1 MTGPGDATQHVQ
13 GGPAGAFVR
22 HPLAWGAG
30 WSLVFGVVA
39 VVALAADWPLW
50 ADVTVLAL
58 LTAPSLAATVV
69 VLSAT
74 PRKHFDEM
82 SSVFAHFFV
91 RYAALVLAVVA
102 WGASVV
108 VGAAI
113 SQTIQL
119 AAEGREDE
127 IVGVGYDIMVV
138 IVPLLVA
145 LLWIGFVLRC
155 SWFLAKVRGW
165 REAPPTDRVPDRL
178 LAAHPAWRRVVIG
191 LAHPA
196 LFAATGLAGAIAL
209 SLAADGST
217 LVLVID

>member
-1 MTGPGDATQHVQ
+1 MTAAADAGRSGIPGAI
-13 GGPAGAFVR
+13 AR
-22 HPLAWGAG
+22 HPLTWGAG
-30 WSLVFGVVA
+30 WSA
-39 VVALAADWPLW
+39 VVGAALVIALLARWPLW
-50 ADVTVLAL
+50 ADVAILAAL
-58 LTAPSLAATVV
+58 VAPSLAATVV

-91 RYAALVLAVVA
+91 RYAALVFAVVA

-108 VGAAI
+108 IGAAI

-127 IVGVGYDIMVV
+127 IVGVGYDIMSV
-138 IVPLLVA
+138 IVPVLVA
-145 LLWIGFVLRC
+145 LLWVGFVLRC

-165 REAPPTDRVPDRL
+165 REAPVFDRVPDGL
-178 LAAHPAWRRVVIG
+178 LAAHPSLRRVVIG

-196 LFAATGLAGAIAL
+196 LFAVTGLAVAVAL
-209 SLAADGST
+209 PLAENGDT
-217 LVLVID
+217 FEIVIG

>member
-1 MTGPGDATQHVQ
+1 MTGPGDATQQ

-22 HPLAWGAG
+22 HPLAWGVG
-30 WSLVFGVVA
+30 WSLVFGFLA

-50 ADVTVLAL
+50 ADATVLTL

-127 IVGVGYDIMVV
+127 IVGVGYDIMAV

-165 REAPPTDRVPDRL
+165 REAPPTDGLPDL
-178 LAAHPAWRRVVIG
+178 LAAHPGWRRVVIG

-217 LVLVID
+217 FELVID

>member
-1 MTGPGDATQHVQ
+1 MVTGPGDATQQ
-13 GGPAGAFVR
+13 GGPTGAFVR
-22 HPLAWGAG
+22 HPLAWGVG
-30 WSLVFGVVA
+30 WSLVFGFLA

-50 ADVTVLAL
+50 ADATVLTL

-102 WGASVV
+102 WGGSVV

-127 IVGVGYDIMVV
+127 IVGVGYDIMAV

-165 REAPPTDRVPDRL
+165 REAPTTDGLPEL
-178 LAAHPAWRRVVIG
+178 LAAHPGWRRVVIG

-217 LVLVID
+217 FELVID